1 MKTLSDIRLE
11 IDPERYY
18 SPREIS
24 QKCWITNS
32 NGEEAKTNYDQV
44 LRLIRFGKLLSQ
56 DLLIIKV
63 SRPSHGRSRPYEDR
77 LLFINK

>member
-1 MKTLSDIRLE
+1 MKTLSEIRLE
-11 IDPERYY
+11 IDPEKYY

-44 LRLIRFGKLLSQ
+44 LRLIRFGKLPARNFGLGKTPYYRVKGI
-56 DLLIIKV
+56 DLLNYLKT
-63 SRPSHGRSRPYEDR
+63 
-77 LLFINK
+77 F